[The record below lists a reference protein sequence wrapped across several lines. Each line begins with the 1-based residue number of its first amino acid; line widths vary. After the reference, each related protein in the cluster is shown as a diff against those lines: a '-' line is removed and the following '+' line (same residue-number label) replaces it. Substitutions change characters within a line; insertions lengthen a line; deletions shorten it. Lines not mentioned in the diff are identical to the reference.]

1 MYGAHYSGMGTVVLG
16 GCHVRDRARVCRNN
30 PSCRSHRLHSRC
42 RDGIV
47 DKCCLG
53 ERPRAVTRTMVAAPL
68 FLPICA
74 VWGSAQKWPRNR
86 KSETGQKI
94 QLYSLAYKL
103 AWSKFPRRRGVSSQ
117 TYLCASTHQSGAN
130 LRRERRTLILSL
142 SKRSNR
148 HSYPSRIPSS
158 ATALE
163 IRHRLFV

>member
-16 GCHVRDRARVCRNN
+16 GCHVRDRARVCHNN

-74 VWGSAQKWPRNR
+74 VWDRRRNGL
-86 KSETGQKI
+86 ETERD
-94 QLYSLAYKL
+94 
-103 AWSKFPRRRGVSSQ
+103 RRRGVSSQ

-142 SKRSNR
+142 SKRSKR

-163 IRHRLFV
+163 IRHRLFA